1 MYAGYK
7 ANTRGGRALEPNTR
21 DEMSSKMEVKPGWRI
36 KAGFAMF
43 IASIAWPLFMPLLLL
58 FGVST
63 GAVAKISGMLLIAAE
78 VMLVAA
84 AALAGKEGF
93 AYIKQRVFGLLKSYA
108 PPETVSASRYKIG
121 LVMFTVPLLFTFLAP
136 YLGIFIPKQIAGN
149 VLLAIGGDLS
159 ILFSLF
165 LLGGDFWDKLRALYV
180 HGAVASMPDKSA
192 GTP

>member
-1 MYAGYK
+1 MCAGYK

-21 DEMSSKMEVKPGWRI
+21 DERSSKMEVKPGWRI

-121 LVMFTVPLLFTFLAP
+121 LVMFTVPLLYTFLAP

-159 ILFSLF
+159 ILISLF

-192 GTP
+192 GTS

>member
-1 MYAGYK
+1 M
-7 ANTRGGRALEPNTR
+7 EPNTR

-159 ILFSLF
+159 LLISLF